1 MITIYLLLS
10 GDIHQCPGPTNGLT
24 SDSHHSITSNHCK
37 SIPGNSQVRT
47 FTTSYMFELNTH
59 LDSLISPASAAEPV
73 IGADVVTGWMDPSGT
88 SGEFTGCA
96 ARDAPVNRVFGRGRL
111 PGWPWSAVSPGFIV
125 RIKLCR
131 EGFGAGECCQQSTN
145 N

>member
-59 LDSLISPASAAEPV
+59 LDSLISPVSAAEPV

-96 ARDAPVNRVFGRGRL
+96 ALPSPPHGMPPSIGYLDGDAFQ
-111 PGWPWSAVSPGFIV
+111 VSDPFYYG
-125 RIKLCR
+125 K
-131 EGFGAGECCQQSTN
+131 
-145 N
+145 